1 MTPTSRRRFLD
12 RCLHTGLT
20 AGLAAP
26 ATAWLGSRPTQAAEE
41 ARLAQRPNVKGT
53 LRLKSRRREARGEQV
68 VEIGETIDWDVAST
82 AIVIC
87 DMWADHP
94 CHQAAIRVDAMAPEM
109 NRVVSAARGLGVTVV
124 HAPSSGIKFYE
135 KTPFRNR
142 ILQAPST
149 KPPVPIA
156 SWCKLDP
163 KTEAPLPID
172 DSDGACDDPVV
183 KPKPGFDR
191 HQHPAIKI
199 TGFDGISDNGQE
211 VYNFFVQLGIRN
223 VVLMGVHTN
232 MCVLGRS
239 FGIRQMVRLGLN
251 VVLARDLTDA
261 MYDPRDRPYV
271 SHTRGTEL
279 VVEHIERYWC
289 SSILAGDLTRVVSG
303 SDSTASTTRPLRGST
318 P

>member
-1 MTPTSRRRFLD
+1 MTPSSRRRFLD
-12 RCLHTGLT
+12 RCLRSGVA
-20 AGLAAP
+20 AGFAAP
-26 ATAWLGSRPTQAAEE
+26 AVGWLGSPSALAADDTPVALRPTVE
-41 ARLAQRPNVKGT
+41 GT
-53 LRLKSRRREARGEQV
+53 LQLKSRKREARGDQV
-68 VEIGETIDWDVAST
+68 VEIRKTLEWKVART

-94 CHQAAIRVDAMAPEM
+94 CHQAAIRVDAMAPRM
-109 NRVVSAARGLGVTVV
+109 NRIVSAARGLGVTVV

-135 KTPFRNR
+135 KTSFRHR
-142 ILQAPST
+142 ILSAPPA
-149 KPPVPIA
+149 KAPVPIA

-163 KTEAPLPID
+163 NTEAPLPID
-172 DSDGACDDPVV
+172 DSDGGCDDPVV
-183 KPKPGFDR
+183 RPKPGFDR

-199 TGFDGISDNGQE
+199 TGYDGISDNGRE
-211 VYNFFVQLGIRN
+211 VYNFFRQLGIEN

-239 FGIRQMVRLGLN
+239 FGIRQMVRLGFN

-261 MYDPRDRPYV
+261 MYDPRDRPFV

-289 SSILAGDLTRVVSG
+289 PSIVGGDLARVVAG
-303 SDSTASTTRPLRGST
+303 SDSTAARTGD
-318 P
+318 

>member
-1 MTPTSRRRFLD
+1 MTSSSRRQFLN
-12 RCLHTGLT
+12 RCLHSSLATGVAAHT
-20 AGLAAP
+20 APWLAPAPLPAAP
-26 ATAWLGSRPTQAAEE
+26 TTPAALRPVVDG
-41 ARLAQRPNVKGT
+41 L
-53 LRLKSRRREARGEQV
+53 LHLKSRHREARGEQV
-68 VEIGETIDWDVAST
+68 VEIRKTLEWKVAET

-94 CHQAAIRVDAMAPEM
+94 CHQAAIRVDAMAPRM
-109 NRVVSAARGLGVTVV
+109 NRIVSAARGLGVTVV
-124 HAPSSGIKFYE
+124 HSPSSGIKFYE
-135 KTPFRNR
+135 TTPFRHR
-142 ILQAPST
+142 ILSAPPV

-172 DSDGACDDPVV
+172 DSDGGCDDPTVR
-183 KPKPGFDR
+183 PKPGFDR
-191 HQHPAIKI
+191 HQHAAIRI
-199 TGFDGISDNGQE
+199 TGYDGISDNGQE
-211 VYNFFVQLGIRN
+211 VYNFFRQLNIQN

-261 MYDPRDRPYV
+261 MYDPRDRPFV

-279 VVEHIERYWC
+279 VVEHIEQYWC
-289 SSILAGDLTRVVSG
+289 PSIVGNDLTRTTVVSDAAG
-303 SDSTASTTRPLRGST
+303 G
-318 P
+318 

>member
-1 MTPTSRRRFLD
+1 MPTNSRRRFLQD
-12 RCLHTGLT
+12 CLTTGL
-20 AGLAAP
+20 AVPAA
-26 ATAWLGSRPTQAAEE
+26 AWLNSPETNAAARPPM
-41 ARLAQRPNVKGT
+41 RVRPEVAGN
-53 LRLKSRRREARGEQV
+53 LSLKARRREARGDQV
-68 VEIGETIDWDVAST
+68 VEIRKTLDWRVSET

-94 CHQAAIRVDAMAPEM
+94 CHQAAIRVDAMGPRM

-135 KTPFRNR
+135 KPPFRQR
-142 ILQAPST
+142 ILAAPPV
-149 KPPVPIA
+149 KAPVPIA

-163 KTEAPLPID
+163 KVEPPLPID
-172 DSDGACDDPVV
+172 DSDGGCDDPLVR
-183 KPKPGFDR
+183 PKPGFDR
-191 HQHPAIKI
+191 HQHAAIRI

-211 VYNFFVQLGIRN
+211 VYNFFRQLKIRI

-239 FGIRQMVRLGLN
+239 FGIRQMVRLGFN

-261 MYDPRDRPYV
+261 LYAPRDRPYV

-289 SSILAGDLTRVVSG
+289 PSIVGSDLTRVGTG
-303 SDSTASTTRPLRGST
+303 SDEAAARTGD
-318 P
+318 

>member
-1 MTPTSRRRFLD
+1 M
-12 RCLHTGLT
+12 LH
-20 AGLAAP
+20 
-26 ATAWLGSRPTQAAEE
+26 
-41 ARLAQRPNVKGT
+41 
-53 LRLKSRRREARGEQV
+53 LKSRHREARGEQV
-68 VEIGETIDWDVAST
+68 VEIRKTLEWKVAET

-94 CHQAAIRVDAMAPEM
+94 CHQAAIRVDAMAPRM
-109 NRVVSAARGLGVTVV
+109 NRIVSAARGLGVTVV
-124 HAPSSGIKFYE
+124 HSPSSGIKFYE
-135 KTPFRNR
+135 TTPFRHR
-142 ILQAPST
+142 ILSAPPV

-172 DSDGACDDPVV
+172 DSDGGCDDPAVR
-183 KPKPGFDR
+183 PKPGFDR
-191 HQHPAIKI
+191 HQHAAIRI
-199 TGFDGISDNGQE
+199 TGYDGISDNGQE
-211 VYNFFVQLGIRN
+211 VYNFFRQLNIQN

-261 MYDPRDRPYV
+261 MYDPRDRPFV

-279 VVEHIERYWC
+279 VVEHIEQYWC
-289 SSILAGDLTRVVSG
+289 PSIVGNDLTRTTAVSAAAG
-303 SDSTASTTRPLRGST
+303 G
-318 P
+318 

>member
-1 MTPTSRRRFLD
+1 MTPTSRRHFLD
-12 RCLHTGLT
+12 RCLRSSVA
-20 AGLAAP
+20 AGVAAP
-26 ATAWLGSRPTQAAEE
+26 AAAWLGSPPAHAADNAPAALRPAVA
-41 ARLAQRPNVKGT
+41 GT
-53 LRLKSRRREARGEQV
+53 LQLKSRRREARGEQL
-68 VEIGETIDWDVAST
+68 VEIRTTLEWKVART

-94 CHQAAIRVDAMAPEM
+94 CHQAAIRVDAMAPRM
-109 NRVVSAARGLGVTVV
+109 NRIVSAARGLGVTVV
-124 HAPSSGIKFYE
+124 HAPSSGIKFYAA
-135 KTPFRNR
+135 TPFRHR
-142 ILQAPST
+142 ILSAPAARA
-149 KPPVPIA
+149 PVPIA

-172 DSDGACDDPVV
+172 DSDGGCDDPLTR
-183 KPKPGFDR
+183 PKPGFDR
-191 HQHPAIKI
+191 HQHAAIKI

-211 VYNFFVQLGIRN
+211 VYNFFRQLGITN

-239 FGIRQMVRLGLN
+239 FGIRQMVRLGFK

-261 MYDPRDRPYV
+261 MYDPRDRPFV

-289 SSILAGDLTRVVSG
+289 PSILGADLARAATG
-303 SDSTASTTRPLRGST
+303 SDSTAAKAGG
-318 P
+318 

>member
-1 MTPTSRRRFLD
+1 MTSSSRRQFLNH
-12 RCLHTGLT
+12 CLRSSLATGVAAHTVPWL
-20 AGLAAP
+20 APAPLPAAP
-26 ATAWLGSRPTQAAEE
+26 VTPVALRPVVDGM
-41 ARLAQRPNVKGT
+41 LH
-53 LRLKSRRREARGEQV
+53 LKSRHREARGEQV
-68 VEIGETIDWDVAST
+68 VEIRKTLEWKVAET

-94 CHQAAIRVDAMAPEM
+94 CHQAAIRVDAMAPRM
-109 NRVVSAARGLGVTVV
+109 NRIVSAARGLGVTVV
-124 HAPSSGIKFYE
+124 HSPSSGIKFYE
-135 KTPFRNR
+135 TTPFRHR
-142 ILQAPST
+142 ILSAPPV

-172 DSDGACDDPVV
+172 DSDGGCDDPAVR
-183 KPKPGFDR
+183 PKPGFDR
-191 HQHPAIKI
+191 HQHAAIRI
-199 TGFDGISDNGQE
+199 TGYDGISDNGQE
-211 VYNFFVQLGIRN
+211 VYNFFRQLNIQN

-261 MYDPRDRPYV
+261 MYDPRDRPFV

-279 VVEHIERYWC
+279 VVEHIEQYWC
-289 SSILAGDLTRVVSG
+289 PSIVGNDLTRTTAVSAAAG
-303 SDSTASTTRPLRGST
+303 G
-318 P
+318 